1 MAKQKIDLDF
11 DDENLRSRMMSIAGV
26 LKAGLTDAI
35 TEAFDPER
43 LRKVK
48 DDLVNLTSQAAKFSD
63 KHLENTIK
71 IRQGTASI
79 KDITSQIT
87 ASTIRQEAAEA
98 HLNKLKKDTT
108 KLSSDVL
115 RAQEALLRS
124 LKESTAEFQRQ
135 ANQVTLINQ
144 RVGSMGSIMKGL
156 SKVPFL
162 GDLINADAALAAMNR
177 KAQDTGN
184 SFKIMG
190 AGLKEISSNAGTAIL
205 SKLFSVF
212 KNNFL
217 EIDTATANLARSL
230 DMTYASAAKLADNYG
245 SIARNSG
252 DVSLTAEKMLRTES
266 QMNDALGTAAHFSTQ
281 RVKDYTR
288 LRELGKLDL
297 QTLNEL
303 TKVATINGTTEEKL
317 YKLRRGTIDA
327 VKATT
332 GKALDQRVVMKDIT
346 NLSNSIRINFMGSER
361 ALTAAAAN
369 ARAMGSTLE
378 SMDKIAGSFL
388 NFETSI
394 RNQMEAELITG
405 RELNLE
411 KARYYALTN
420 NSLGLQQ
427 EITKL
432 GITAE
437 KYGKMNRIAQESTA
451 DALGMSREEM
461 SKMLLDQ
468 KVMTSLSAKD
478 SYQLQARY
486 NELRKT
492 KTLEETS
499 KILGDEA
506 LTRQYEQLSIQE
518 RTALATEKLG
528 SSFDSI
534 STALQPIGLFFAKL
548 LTIISSLKEVLKSV
562 LTFTGMLAGSKIVNA
577 IVPGAS
583 GSAGGSSAGKIG
595 TKAGASVISAA
606 GNRLYGAAATSSLN
620 AGTAEVVGGV
630 GGSITGNFGKSMLK
644 KVLGFGLVSTAIESI
659 LANADIKAMIA
670 DPKVSKQV
678 LNQAV
683 GKRTLQGIGSVL
695 GGVAGAGAVNLLNL
709 VGVPGFL
716 ATTLAASLGGG
727 LGSWMAGTIADKFG
741 AEGVGGTVLGMYSGE
756 MKEASKLAT
765 GGLVTRGGLAQVDT
779 GEVYLGKNSLETMKL
794 LVEEMRAVKQAI
806 LSTGNTTLVIDG
818 QKLATSVARNVA
830 TGYGNLLNPG
840 TVVR

>member
-11 DDENLRSRMMSIAGV
+11 DDENLRSRMMSIAGI

-35 TEAFDPER
+35 TEALDPEK

-48 DDLVNLTSQAAKFSD
+48 DDIVNITTQAARSNDRF
-63 KHLENTIK
+63 LETTIK
-71 IRQGTASI
+71 IKQGTASI
-79 KDITSQIT
+79 KDINNQILAT
-87 ASTIRQEAAEA
+87 TIRQTNLQSQIKEFEKDK
-98 HLNKLKKDTT
+98 LN
-108 KLSSDVL
+108 LSSEVVRNL
-115 RAQEALLRS
+115 REAEKSLL
-124 LKESTAEFQRQ
+124 KQRTELEKQ
-135 ANQVTLINQ
+135 ANLVTVVNQ
-144 RVGSMGSIMKGL
+144 RVGTLGSLFRGL
-156 SKVPFL
+156 SKVPFI
-162 GDLINADAALAAMNR
+162 GDLLKADDALAAMNK
-177 KAQDTGN
+177 KALDTSN
-184 SFKIMG
+184 SFKILG
-190 AGLKEISSNAGTAIL
+190 AGLKEVGSGAGTALLGKLL
-205 SKLFSVF
+205 SVL

-217 EIDTATANLARSL
+217 ELDTATANLSRSL
-230 DMTYASAAKLADNYG
+230 DMTYASASKIADNFS

-252 DVSLTAEKMLRTES
+252 DVALTAKTLLQS
-266 QMNDALGTAAHFSTQ
+266 QVEINDALGTAARFSNE
-281 RVKDYTR
+281 RVKAYTR

-297 QTLNEL
+297 ETLNNL
-303 TKVATINGTTEEKL
+303 TRVAQINGTTEEKL
-317 YKLRRGTIDA
+317 YKLRRGTID
-327 VKATT
+327 VFKATT
-332 GKALDQRVVMKDIT
+332 GKALDQRVVMKDLT
-346 NLSNSIRINFMGSER
+346 NLSNSIRINFIGSER

-468 KVMTSLSAKD
+468 KVMSSLNAKD
-478 SYQLQARY
+478 TYQLQAKY

-492 KTLEETS
+492 KTLEEAS

-506 LTRQYEQLSIQE
+506 VTRTYEQLSLQE
-518 RTALATEKLG
+518 RTTLATEKLK
-528 SSFDSI
+528 SSFDGI
-534 STALQPIGLFFAKL
+534 STALQPIGLFFTKL
-548 LTIISSLKEVLKSV
+548 LSIMASVKSVLQTVVTLTGTLAGNKVISSL
-562 LTFTGMLAGSKIVNA
+562 TGT
-577 IVPGAS
+577 
-583 GSAGGSSAGKIG
+583 GGEAAGKIG
-595 TKAGASVISAA
+595 TKAGPSVISSA
-606 GNRLYGAAATSSLN
+606 GNRLFGASATSSIN
-620 AGTAEVVGGV
+620 AGTAAIIGGA
-630 GGSITGNFGKSMLK
+630 GGGAGGMLGNISKGVLK
-644 KVLGFGLVSTAIESI
+644 KVLSFPAISALVETIF
-659 LANADIKAMIA
+659 ANSDIKAMIA
-670 DPKVSKQV
+670 DPNISKQM

-683 GKRTLQGIGSVL
+683 GKRVLQGVGSIG
-695 GGVAGAGAVNLLNL
+695 GGIVGAGAVNLLNI
-709 VGVPGFL
+709 VGIPGFL
-716 ATTLAASLGGG
+716 ATTLAAT
-727 LGSWMAGTIADKFG
+727 LGSGAGSWAMGAIADKLG
-741 AEGVGGTVLGMYSGE
+741 ADAIGSSALENVYSGE
-756 MKEASKLAT
+756 VKSASKLAS

>member
-11 DDENLRSRMMSIAGV
+11 DDENLRSRMMSIAGI

-35 TEAFDPER
+35 TEALDPEK

-48 DDLVNLTSQAAKFSD
+48 DDIVNITTQAARSNDRF
-63 KHLENTIK
+63 LETTIK
-71 IRQGTASI
+71 IKQGTASI
-79 KDITSQIT
+79 KDINNQILAT
-87 ASTIRQEAAEA
+87 TIRQTNLQSQIKEFEKDK
-98 HLNKLKKDTT
+98 LN
-108 KLSSDVL
+108 LSSEVVRNL
-115 RAQEALLRS
+115 REAEKSLL
-124 LKESTAEFQRQ
+124 KQRTELEKQ
-135 ANQVTLINQ
+135 ANLVTVVNQ
-144 RVGSMGSIMKGL
+144 RVGTLGSLFRGL
-156 SKVPFL
+156 SKVPFF
-162 GDLINADAALAAMNR
+162 GDLLKADDALAAMNK
-177 KAQDTGN
+177 KALETNN
-184 SFKIMG
+184 SFKILG
-190 AGLKEISSNAGTAIL
+190 AGLKEVGSGAGTALLGKLL
-205 SKLFSVF
+205 SVL

-217 EIDTATANLARSL
+217 ELDTATANLSRSL
-230 DMTYASAAKLADNYG
+230 DMTYASASKIADNFS

-252 DVSLTAEKMLRTES
+252 DVALTAKTLLQS
-266 QMNDALGTAAHFSTQ
+266 QVEINDALGTAARFSNE
-281 RVKDYTR
+281 RVKAYTR

-297 QTLNEL
+297 ETLNNL
-303 TKVATINGTTEEKL
+303 TRVAQINGTTEEKL
-317 YKLRRGTIDA
+317 YKLRRGTID
-327 VKATT
+327 VFKATT
-332 GKALDQRVVMKDIT
+332 GKALDQRVVMKDLT
-346 NLSNSIRINFMGSER
+346 NLSNSIRINFIGSER

-394 RNQMEAELITG
+394 RNQMEAEVITG

-468 KVMTSLSAKD
+468 KVMSSLNAKD
-478 SYQLQARY
+478 TYQLQARY

-506 LTRQYEQLSIQE
+506 VTRQYEQLSLQE
-518 RTALATEKLG
+518 RTTLATEKLK
-528 SSFDSI
+528 SSFDGI
-534 STALQPIGLFFAKL
+534 STALQPIGLFFTKL
-548 LTIISSLKEVLKSV
+548 LSIMASVKSVLQTVVTLTGTLAGNKVISSL
-562 LTFTGMLAGSKIVNA
+562 TGT
-577 IVPGAS
+577 
-583 GSAGGSSAGKIG
+583 GGEAAGKIG
-595 TKAGASVISAA
+595 TKAGPSVISSA
-606 GNRLYGAAATSSLN
+606 GNRLFGASATSSIN
-620 AGTAEVVGGV
+620 AGTAEIIGGA
-630 GGSITGNFGKSMLK
+630 GGGAGGMLGNISKGVLK
-644 KVLGFGLVSTAIESI
+644 KVLSFPAISALVETIF
-659 LANADIKAMIA
+659 ANSDIKAMIA
-670 DPKVSKQV
+670 DPNISKQM

-683 GKRTLQGIGSVL
+683 GKRVLQGVGSIG
-695 GGVAGAGAVNLLNL
+695 GGIVGAGAVNLLNI
-709 VGVPGFL
+709 VGIPGFL
-716 ATTLAASLGGG
+716 ATTLAAT
-727 LGSWMAGTIADKFG
+727 LGSGAGSWAMGAIADKLG
-741 AEGVGGTVLGMYSGE
+741 ADAIGSSALENVYSGE
-756 MKEASKLAT
+756 VKSASKLAT